1 MSRRPAT
8 AGHPAAA
15 NGSAAQAASRGAA
28 SQAAGGGSVGRRS
41 ADGLRRAGGGGHGIP
56 DATVA
61 RLPVYLRALYALA
74 DRGVATVASDELAAA
89 AGVNSAKLRKD
100 LSHLGS
106 YGTRGVGYDVDYL
119 VYQVSRELGLTQDWP
134 VLIVG
139 AGNLG
144 RALANYGGF
153 ASRGF
158 HVAALVDTDPAVVGT
173 MIARHTVRGAADME
187 DVIQRFDVAIGVIAT
202 PAAVAQ
208 NVCDRLVAAGVT
220 SILNFAPV
228 VLNVPSGVD
237 VRKVDLSIE
246 LQILAFHAQ
255 RRGAAVLRPGDRG
268 LDGLLA
274 GRRIDGAP
282 RAAGVRGTT
291 SGVPG
296 VDSVPDEDLGLN
308 IAAELSRG
316 ETRAIVPPEQ
326 HPGGTRAIAPY
337 VAADDDDFET
347 GAQAVGT

>member
-1 MSRRPAT
+1 MTRRPVS
-8 AGHPAAA
+8 A
-15 NGSAAQAASRGAA
+15 NGIQ
-28 SQAAGGGSVGRRS
+28 
-41 ADGLRRAGGGGHGIP
+41 GIP
-56 DATVA
+56 EATVA

-74 DRGVATVASDELAAA
+74 DRGIATVSSEELAAA

-158 HVAALVDTDPAVVGT
+158 RIAALLDSDPEVVGSR
-173 MIARHTVRGAADME
+173 IGRHVVRHADDIELVVARDGVS
-187 DVIQRFDVAIGVIAT
+187 IGVIAT
-202 PAAVAQ
+202 PAAAAQ
-208 NVCDRLVAAGVT
+208 GVCERLVAAGVT

-228 VLNVPSGVD
+228 VLKVPSGVD

-255 RRGAAVLRPGDRG
+255 RRAVVQVATGGKWQDRPARRRGPLESLSAGTMTQPNGDTG
-268 LDGLLA
+268 VEA
-274 GRRIDGAP
+274 
-282 RAAGVRGTT
+282 RA
-291 SGVPG
+291 
-296 VDSVPDEDLGLN
+296 
-308 IAAELSRG
+308 
-316 ETRAIVPPEQ
+316 
-326 HPGGTRAIAPY
+326 
-337 VAADDDDFET
+337 VAR
-347 GAQAVGT
+347 